1 MTTLMISAGALAVGI
16 LLGASGLLTW
26 IKGKLP
32 WST

>member
-1 MTTLMISAGALAVGI
+1 MTTFIVSAGAFMAGL